1 MKKYIIII
9 VIISLYLIFA
19 IFGTDIIDSINNT
32 YIYIGDNV
40 RWKYSNNKWENIHVD
55 GKFNLKNYKIYNIQT
70 GEMVGKY
77 NLLYDDTWY
86 YKTGNKYSEYQDEM
100 FAYKGNN
107 KFKVIPYEMTEID
120 NRNIVKSCGITYNYN
135 DISAYQ
141 IDIDYDNDGE
151 NEKIYVL
158 SNMYSDNDSQ
168 FFSVI
173 CTYDDNSYIT
183 LLKSI
188 VTDSSILAKEQN
200 NIYAIIDLTGD
211 NKYEIITSTA
221 GYSLSTDD
229 VYNLYELNNGKY
241 EKIISNS

>member
-141 IDIDYDNDGE
+141 IDI
-151 NEKIYVL
+151 
-158 SNMYSDNDSQ
+158 
-168 FFSVI
+168 
-173 CTYDDNSYIT
+173 YDDNSYIT